1 METEKLK
8 LYLDFAKFFLA
19 SVVVA
24 LVTFWVNSGF
34 KDREIAIKEQEYLA
48 QFKNDALSE
57 DIELRRRLAEY
68 FSKVTVSLDARE
80 RWIEYLSLLEGKLSE
95 QKETEARI
103 ALLETRLA
111 EKTVDSNDQEIA
123 KVRSELETE
132 RLKAA
137 QLERELTNARTSTNA
152 STTRNY
158 TVPLVPRD
166 VELIIVTDT
175 ETPSLRSTLNAVS
188 SAESNVSYHY
198 IIGTDGAVAE
208 LVDEGH
214 IAWHAG
220 RSRWK
225 EKTNLNSISIGIGL
239 VHLSS
244 MDGSNWANL
253 PATHS
258 AVGPDYPE
266 QQLESL
272 VELLADVAQRQDV
285 GVENILTKQ
294 DVAPGRRRTDLF
306 GKQMQSIK
314 AEVSGL
320 LDAANEGPSQ

>member
-1 METEKLK
+1 MEIEKLK

-48 QFKNDALSE
+48 QFKDDALSE

-80 RWIEYLSLLEGKLSE
+80 RWVEYLGLLEGKLSE
-95 QKETEARI
+95 QKQTEARI
-103 ALLETRLA
+103 ALLESQLA
-111 EKTVDSNDQEIA
+111 DETVEVDAQEIA
-123 KVRSELETE
+123 RVRNELETE

-152 STTRNY
+152 SATRNY
-158 TVPLVPRD
+158 TVPSVPRD
-166 VELIIVTDT
+166 IELIIVTDT
-175 ETPSLRSTLNAVS
+175 ETPSLRSALNVVS
-188 SAESNVSYHY
+188 RAESNVSYHY
-198 IIGTDGAVAE
+198 VIGTDGAVAE
-208 LVDEGH
+208 LVDEAY

-220 RSRWK
+220 RSSWK
-225 EKTNLNSISIGIGL
+225 GKTNLNSLSIGIGL

-244 MDGSNWANL
+244 ADGSNWANL
-253 PATHS
+253 PATHP
-258 AVGPDYPE
+258 AVGPDYPV

-272 VELLADVAQRQDV
+272 VELLADIAQRQDV

-306 GKQMQSIK
+306 GEQIQTIR
-314 AEVSGL
+314 AGVSEL
-320 LDAANEGPSQ
+320 LEAANESLSQ